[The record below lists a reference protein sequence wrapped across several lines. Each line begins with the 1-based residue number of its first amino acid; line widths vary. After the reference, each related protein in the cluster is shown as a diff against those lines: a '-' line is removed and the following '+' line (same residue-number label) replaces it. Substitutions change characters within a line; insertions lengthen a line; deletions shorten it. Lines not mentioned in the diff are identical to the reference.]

1 MNEQVYRLPN
11 LVLSFQL
18 TIKSDRDEVEGAADR
33 IMSLVQTLPCLQ
45 NGFDDLHLALLEA
58 LSNAI
63 VHGNGEDPDKTID
76 VCAGCDEQARVVIA
90 VTDHGDGF
98 DPAVLADS
106 TSGANIFAGHG
117 RGVFLMKHLV
127 DEVEF
132 NLGGR
137 QVVLRK
143 RAASDPRPSIVS
155 NGILR
160 ALD

>member
-1 MNEQVYRLPN
+1 MDQQVYRLPK

-18 TIKSDRDEVEGAADR
+18 TIKSDRDEVEGVAAR

-45 NGFDDLHLALLEA
+45 DGFDDLHRALLEA

-63 VHGNGEDPDKTID
+63 IHGNREDPGKTVDI
-76 VCAGCDEQARVVIA
+76 CAGCDDQARVVIA

-98 DPAVLADS
+98 DPAVLADP
-106 TSGANIFAGHG
+106 TSGENIFAGHG
-117 RGVFLMKHLV
+117 RGVFLMRHLV

-143 RAASDPRPSIVS
+143 RVASDPRPLIMGMAS
-155 NGILR
+155 
-160 ALD
+160 

>member
-1 MNEQVYRLPN
+1 MDEQVSRLPN
-11 LVLSFQL
+11 LKLSFQV
-18 TIKSDRDEVEGAADR
+18 TIKSDRDGLEGAADR
-33 IMSLVQTLPCLQ
+33 IMSLIHPLPCLQ
-45 NGFDDLHLALLEA
+45 DGFDDLHRALLEA

-63 VHGNGEDPDKTID
+63 IHGNREDPGKTID
-76 VCAGCDEQARVVIA
+76 VCGGCDDQARVVIA

-98 DPAVLADS
+98 DPAVLADP
-106 TSGANIFAGHG
+106 TSGQNIFAGHG

-143 RAASDPRPSIVS
+143 RVASDPRPSIMGMAS
-155 NGILR
+155 
-160 ALD
+160 